1 MISAMQGALW
11 EDVRAVVEPQ
21 VNAEGVHVW
30 PFNPACPVDVRFF
43 QFRKRNYVRL
53 RRHDYFEVLYMHS
66 GHMDCQIHS
75 RSMTLDPGDLMVMN
89 SMLYHSTNPVRPA
102 PMPKAVVLYFEPEII
117 ATAES
122 DGSGPEYLAPFLKQ
136 GSEFPHIVPAATGL
150 PKQIAD
156 WMERIH
162 AELPV
167 TSSRGRLAVKT
178 YLRMI
183 LLALVNHYASW
194 RGTAETFSRHQRL
207 LERLRPLF
215 VHLEGHY
222 HDEISLAE
230 AARLAGMS
238 RPHFMSVFKE
248 ATGSSFKHYLNSFRI
263 SKAQQLLVR
272 TDRPIAEIAVDV
284 GFCDQ
289 SYFGLLFRRH
299 VKMTPL
305 QYRTRAL
312 GGETPRLAVSG
323 YAP

>member
-1 MISAMQGALW
+1 MPGEAW

-43 QFRKRNYVRL
+43 QFRRRSYVRL
-53 RRHDYFEVLYMHS
+53 RRHDYFEVLYMYS
-66 GHMDCQIHS
+66 GRMDCQI
-75 RSMTLDPGDLMVMN
+75 RARGMTLNPGDLMVMN
-89 SMLYHSTNPVRPA
+89 SVLYHSTNPIRPV
-102 PMPKAVVLYFEPEII
+102 PLPKAVVLYFEPEII
-117 ATAES
+117 ATGEC
-122 DGSGPEYLAPFLKQ
+122 DGSGLEYLAPFLKQ
-136 GSEFPHIVPAATGL
+136 DSDFPHIVPADTGL
-150 PKQIAD
+150 PGEIFE
-156 WMERIH
+156 WMQRIH

-167 TSSRGRLAVKT
+167 TSSRRRLAVKT
-178 YLRMI
+178 YLRLI
-183 LLALVNHYASW
+183 LVSLVNYYASW
-194 RGTAETFSRHQRL
+194 GGTAETFSRHQRL
-207 LERLRPLF
+207 LERLKPLF
-215 VHLEGHY
+215 EHLETNFHE
-222 HDEISLAE
+222 EISLAE

-238 RPHFMSVFKE
+238 KPHFMSVFKE

-272 TDRPIAEIAVDV
+272 TDQPIAEIAIEV

-305 QYRTRAL
+305 QYRSRAQ
-312 GGETPRLAVSG
+312 GREPSPLAVSG